1 MRNRQAKQNK
11 SKTMHLNQKISNMEH
26 MRKYMDSIK
35 KFLSMFLI
43 NIFLIFVWPS
53 AVAVYLVSELLN
65 KSEKRVYLQ
74 FSEKM

>member
-11 SKTMHLNQKISNMEH
+11 SKTTHLNRKISNMER

-35 KFLSMFLI
+35 KFLSVFLI
-43 NIFLIFVWPS
+43 NVFLIFVWLS

-65 KSEKRVYLQ
+65 KSEK
-74 FSEKM
+74 

>member
-1 MRNRQAKQNK
+1 
-11 SKTMHLNQKISNMEH
+11 
-26 MRKYMDSIK
+26 MDSIK

>member
-11 SKTMHLNQKISNMEH
+11 SKTTHLNRKISNMER

-35 KFLSMFLI
+35 KFLSVFLI